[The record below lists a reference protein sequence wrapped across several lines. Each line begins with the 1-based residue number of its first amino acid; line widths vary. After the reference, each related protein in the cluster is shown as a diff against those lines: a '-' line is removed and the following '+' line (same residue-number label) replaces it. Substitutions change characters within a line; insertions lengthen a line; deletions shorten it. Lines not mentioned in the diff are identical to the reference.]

1 MHSTTALYSCLPGT
15 TLAKIQVRPKPKK
28 WVTDQSARSTN
39 QGKLARCRNR
49 KHTPVGVES
58 SLANLLAMC

>member
-1 MHSTTALYSCLPGT
+1 MFTWNYAGKDPGK
-15 TLAKIQVRPKPKK
+15 AKAKK
-28 WVTDQSARSTN
+28 NGSQKDQSARSTN